1 MTIVWIEDRDP
12 LPDPARAP
20 VPASGLAAAGLD
32 LSPARLREAY
42 RKGLFPWYSPGEP
55 VLWWSPDPR
64 MVLRCEDFHLGR
76 SLAKRVR
83 QFDRDAGLR
92 TAPGAA
98 PLPAD
103 APPAL
108 CVTLDLA
115 FTDVIAHCARR
126 GAPRIGLGAAR
137 AGRDWPEPVAA
148 QGRDGTWITPDIM
161 AVYSAWHRMGHAH
174 SVETW
179 IGGRLAGGLYGVG
192 LGRCFFGESMFSL
205 AADASKIALAY
216 LVRHLRARGVPWI
229 DCQQETPHLASL
241 GARPVARARFLD
253 MLAAGR
259 DAPAP
264 AWGRGRLR
272 ADGRLEPPPA
282 GLPAP
287 PVPQ

>member
-1 MTIVWIEDRDP
+1 MTIAWVEDRDP
-12 LPDPARAP
+12 LPDPARTP

-32 LSPARLREAY
+32 LSPARLYEAY
-42 RKGLFPWYSPGEP
+42 RKGLFPWYGPGEP

-76 SLAKRVR
+76 SLAKRVQ
-83 QFDRDAGLR
+83 QFNRDAG
-92 TAPGAA
+92 T
-98 PLPAD
+98 
-103 APPAL
+103 PPAL

-115 FTDVIAHCARR
+115 FADVIARCAQR
-126 GAPRIGLGAAR
+126 GAQRIGLGAAR
-137 AGRDWPEPVAA
+137 AGRDWSGPGAA

-161 AVYSAWHRMGHAH
+161 AVYTAWHRMGYAH

-216 LVRHLRARGVPWI
+216 LVRHLRTRGTPWI

>member
-1 MTIVWIEDRDP
+1 MTIAWVEDRDP
-12 LPDPARAP
+12 LPDPAHAP

-32 LSPARLREAY
+32 LSPARLYEAY

-83 QFDRDAGLR
+83 QFDREA
-92 TAPGAA
+92 APGAA
-98 PLPAD
+98 PD
-103 APPAL
+103 AGKTPSPPGPPPDL
-108 CVTLDLA
+108 HVTLNQA
-115 FTDVIAHCARR
+115 FPAVIAHCAQR

-137 AGRDWPEPVAA
+137 TGRDWSAPDTAS
-148 QGRDGTWITPDIM
+148 GRDGTWITPDIQ
-161 AVYSAWHRMGHAH
+161 AVYTAWHRMGYVH
-174 SVETW
+174 SIETW
-179 IGGRLAGGLYGVG
+179 ISGRLAGGLYGVS

-205 AADASKIALAY
+205 AADASKVALAY
-216 LVRHLRARGVPWI
+216 LVSHLRTRDVPWI

-241 GARPVARARFLD
+241 GARPVARPGFLA

-272 ADGRLEPPPA
+272 ADGRLES
-282 GLPAP
+282 
-287 PVPQ
+287 VPQ

>member
-1 MTIVWIEDRDP
+1 MTIAWVEDRDP
-12 LPDPARAP
+12 LPDPAHAP

-32 LSPARLREAY
+32 LSPARLYEAY

-83 QFDRDAGLR
+83 QFDRD
-92 TAPGAA
+92 TAPETVTA
-98 PLPAD
+98 PTASD
-103 APPAL
+103 SPPDL
-108 CVTLDLA
+108 HVTLNQA
-115 FTDVIAHCARR
+115 FSDVIAHCARR

-137 AGRDWPEPVAA
+137 TGQDWFAPGAA
-148 QGRDGTWITPDIM
+148 QGRDGTWITPDIQ
-161 AVYSAWHRMGHAH
+161 AVYTAWHRMGYVH
-174 SVETW
+174 SIETW
-179 IGGRLAGGLYGVG
+179 IGGRLAGGLYGVS
-192 LGRCFFGESMFSL
+192 LGQCFFGESMFSL

-216 LVRHLRARGVPWI
+216 LVSHLRTRSVSWI

-241 GARPVARARFLD
+241 GARPVARPEFLA

-259 DAPAP
+259 DTPAP

-272 ADGRLEPPPA
+272 ADGRLQA
-282 GLPAP
+282 RPAP
-287 PVPQ
+287 

>member
-1 MTIVWIEDRDP
+1 MTIAWVEHRDP
-12 LPDPARAP
+12 LPDPARTP
-20 VPASGLAAAGLD
+20 VPAGGLAAAGLD
-32 LSPARLREAY
+32 LSPARLHEAY

-83 QFDRDAGLR
+83 QFDRAAG
-92 TAPGAA
+92 PEIAA
-98 PLPAD
+98 EPAAED
-103 APPAL
+103 TPPAL
-108 CVTLDLA
+108 RVTLNQA
-115 FTDVIAHCARR
+115 FPAVIAHCAQR

-137 AGRDWPEPVAA
+137 AGRDWIEPDAG

-161 AVYSAWHRMGHAH
+161 AVYTAWHRMGYAH

-179 IGGRLAGGLYGVG
+179 IGGRLAGGLYGIG
-192 LGRCFFGESMFSL
+192 LGQCFFGESMFSL
-205 AADASKIALAY
+205 AADASKVALAY
-216 LVRHLRARGVPWI
+216 LVRHLRVRGAPWI

-241 GARPVARARFLD
+241 GARPVARARFLE

-272 ADGRLEPPPA
+272 ADGSLESTPGGWPA
-282 GLPAP
+282 R
-287 PVPQ
+287 

>member
-1 MTIVWIEDRDP
+1 MTITWVDHCDP
-12 LPDPARAP
+12 LPDPACVP

-32 LSPARLREAY
+32 LSPGRLNEAY

-64 MVLRCEDFHLGR
+64 MVLRCEALHVTR

-83 QFDRDAGLR
+83 QFDHDVL
-92 TAPGAA
+92 TA
-98 PLPAD
+98 

-108 CVTLDLA
+108 CVTLNLA
-115 FTDVIAHCARR
+115 FPSVIAQCAQR

-137 AGRDWPEPVAA
+137 AGQDWSQATAA

-161 AVYSAWHRMGHAH
+161 AVYTAWHRLGCAH

-179 IGGRLAGGLYGVG
+179 IDGRLAGGLYGVG

-205 AADASKIALAY
+205 AADTSKVALAY
-216 LVRHLRARGVPWI
+216 LVRHLHMRGMPWI

-241 GARPVARARFLD
+241 GARPIPRTQFLD
-253 MLAAGR
+253 LLAQGR
-259 DAPAP
+259 DAPTP

-272 ADGRLEPPPA
+272 ADGRLEPLPA
-282 GLPAP
+282 GFPAT

>member
-1 MTIVWIEDRDP
+1 MTITWVDHCDP
-12 LPDPARAP
+12 LPDPACVP

-32 LSPARLREAY
+32 LSPARLDEAY

-64 MVLRCEDFHLGR
+64 MVLHCEALHVTR

-83 QFDRDAGLR
+83 QFDRDG
-92 TAPGAA
+92 
-98 PLPAD
+98 LPA

-108 CVTLDLA
+108 CVTLNLA
-115 FTDVIAHCARR
+115 FPAVIAQCAQR

-137 AGRDWPEPVAA
+137 AGQDWSQAA
-148 QGRDGTWITPDIM
+148 AAHGRDGTWITPDIM
-161 AVYSAWHRMGHAH
+161 AVYTAWHRLGCAH

-179 IGGRLAGGLYGVG
+179 IDGRLAGGLYGVG

-205 AADASKIALAY
+205 AADTSKVALTY
-216 LVRHLRARGVPWI
+216 LVRHLQMRGMPWI

-241 GARPVARARFLD
+241 GARPIPRTQFLD
-253 MLAAGR
+253 LLAQGR

-272 ADGRLEPPPA
+272 AYGRLEPPPA
-282 GLPAP
+282 GFPAT